1 MSAFTH
7 WICCGVLQE
16 ELGELFRRGQIAGEV
31 TYLDSILHLLPGK
44 LEQTLQNRIE
54 CSAGQSAKVILV
66 YGDCCPHMF
75 EMARQRGVQR
85 VDAINC
91 AQLLVGRPR
100 YRELMAD
107 GAFLMLP
114 EWAGRWKE
122 IFRDELDLSREVA
135 LDLMSE
141 NRGEL
146 VYLDTGLVPV
156 PRLTLDECSE
166 YMGLRLRIEPTPL
179 DALLASLLK
188 AESDAVPL
196 KMAPET
202 SERSLKPP

>member
-1 MSAFTH
+1 MMTPHTH

-16 ELGELFRRGQIAGEV
+16 EVNELLRRGQISGTV

-44 LEQTLQNRIE
+44 LEETLKTLIGSVE
-54 CSAGQSAKVILV
+54 SPSAKLILV
-66 YGDCCPHMF
+66 YGDCCPRMLD
-75 EMARQRGVQR
+75 MARARGVQR

-100 YRELMAD
+100 YRELMAE

-114 EWAGRWKE
+114 EWAQRWKE
-122 IFRDELDLSREVA
+122 IFRDELGLSREVA
-135 LDLMSE
+135 CELMAE

-156 PRLTLDECSE
+156 PQDTLEECSE
-166 YMGLRLRIEPTPL
+166 YMRLPLRIDGTGL
-179 DALLASLLK
+179 DTLLANLLK
-188 AESDAVPL
+188 TEMDAVPFVQ
-196 KMAPET
+196 AP
-202 SERSLKPP
+202 